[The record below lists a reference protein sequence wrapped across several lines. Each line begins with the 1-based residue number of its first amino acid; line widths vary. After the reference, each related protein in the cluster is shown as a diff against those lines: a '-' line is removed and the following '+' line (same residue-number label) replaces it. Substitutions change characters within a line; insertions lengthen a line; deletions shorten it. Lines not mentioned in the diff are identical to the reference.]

1 MNLPV
6 LIVLVVITIAYL
18 FFLIKITIDS
28 VSKKRFVWTA
38 FIIIVPI
45 VPIIYYLVYVLNVP
59 FKYSIKNFTSRK
71 LTTFITIFGVALVV
85 FVFTAVLMMA
95 YGIQKTLIATGQPDN
110 VIVTRKAATGEIT
123 SIVDGETQDVIRTLP
138 HIAVDKN
145 GYQIIST
152 EPVVVINLEKFSG
165 GMSNVTVRGVSNVVL
180 ELRPQVKIIE
190 GQMFKFGLREL
201 IVGSGVTT
209 KFKGAAIG
217 DEVRFAGDDW
227 KIVGIFD
234 SEGSGFDSELWGDS
248 QQLLNAFNRGNNVS
262 SMTLKLDDLS
272 NFDNFKKQ
280 FEFDKR
286 LQQFEPKIEQKYFEE
301 QSEFM
306 AAFIR
311 IIGIVITVIFS
322 FGAMIGAA
330 ITMYAAV
337 ANRTVEVG
345 TLRALG
351 FKRRSILV
359 VFLIESLVIAIT
371 GGLIGIFLASFL
383 QFFNISTLNF
393 QSFSELAFSFSLSP
407 AIIITSLLFAIIMGI
422 VGGFFPS
429 VRASRLKIVDAL
441 RSV

>member
-1 MNLPV
+1 MTQKNN
-6 LIVLVVITIAYL
+6 
-18 FFLIKITIDS
+18 FMKI
-28 VSKKRFVWTA
+28 
-38 FIIIVPI
+38 
-45 VPIIYYLVYVLNVP
+45 P
-59 FKYSIKNFTSRK
+59 FKYTIKNFTSRK

-110 VIVTRKAATGEIT
+110 VIVTRKAATGEI
-123 SIVDGETQDVIRTLP
+123 SSLVDGETQDVVRTLP
-138 HIAVDKN
+138 HIAVDKSGN
-145 GYQIIST
+145 QIISK
-152 EPVVVINLEKFSG
+152 EPVVVINLEKISG
-165 GMSNVTVRGVSNVVL
+165 GMSNVTVRGVSDVVL

-190 GQMFKFGLREL
+190 GQMFNFGLREL
-201 IVGSGVTT
+201 IVGSGVTG

-217 DEVRFAGDDW
+217 DEVRFAGDNW

-248 QQLLNAFNRGNNVS
+248 KALLNAFNRGNTIS
-262 SMTLKLDDLS
+262 SITLKLDDAS
-272 NFDNFKKQ
+272 NFNDFKKQ

-311 IIGIVITVIFS
+311 IIGIVITIIFS

-351 FKRRSILV
+351 FKRRSILI
-359 VFLIESLVIAIT
+359 VFLIESLVIAIA
-371 GGLIGIFLASFL
+371 GGVIGIFLASFL

-407 AIIITSLLFAIIMGI
+407 SIIMTSLIFAIIMGI
-422 VGGFFPS
+422 VGGFLPS
-429 VRASRLKIVDAL
+429 VRAARLKIVNAL
-441 RSV
+441 RAV

>member
-1 MNLPV
+1 M
-6 LIVLVVITIAYL
+6 
-18 FFLIKITIDS
+18 KI
-28 VSKKRFVWTA
+28 
-38 FIIIVPI
+38 
-45 VPIIYYLVYVLNVP
+45 P
-59 FKYSIKNFTSRK
+59 FKYTVKNFTSRK

-95 YGIQKTLIATGQPDN
+95 YGIQKTLKATGQPDN
-110 VIVTRKAATGEIT
+110 VIVTRKAANGEI
-123 SIVDGETQDVIRTLP
+123 SSLVDGETQDIVRTLP

-145 GYQIIST
+145 GKQIISK
-152 EPVVVINLEKFSG
+152 EPVVIINLEKLSG
-165 GMSNVTVRGVSNVVL
+165 GMSNVTVRGVSDVVF

-201 IVGSGVTT
+201 IVGSGVTGR
-209 KFKGAAIG
+209 FKGAGIG
-217 DEVRFAGDDW
+217 DEVKFAGDSW

-234 SEGSGFDSELWGDS
+234 SDGSGFDSEMWGDS
-248 QQLLNAFNRGNNVS
+248 QALLNAFNRGSTVS
-262 SMTLKLDDLS
+262 SMTLKLDDAS
-272 NFDNFKKQ
+272 NFEDFKKQ

-286 LQQFEPKIEQKYFEE
+286 LQQFEPKIEQQYFEE

-371 GGLIGIFLASFL
+371 GGAIGIFLASFL

-407 AIIITSLLFAIIMGI
+407 SIIITSLIFSVIMGI
-422 VGGFFPS
+422 IGGFLPS
-429 VRASRLKIVDAL
+429 VRASRLKIVNAL
-441 RSV
+441 RAV

>member
-1 MNLPV
+1 M
-6 LIVLVVITIAYL
+6 
-18 FFLIKITIDS
+18 KI
-28 VSKKRFVWTA
+28 
-38 FIIIVPI
+38 
-45 VPIIYYLVYVLNVP
+45 P
-59 FKYSIKNFTSRK
+59 FKYTIKNFTSRK

-95 YGIQKTLIATGQPDN
+95 YGIQKTLIATGLPDN
-110 VIVTRKAATGEIT
+110 VLITRKAANGEI
-123 SIVDGETQDVIRTLP
+123 SSLVDGETQDVIRTLQ
-138 HIAVDKN
+138 HIASNKN
-145 GYQIIST
+145 GKQIISK
-152 EPVVVINLEKFSG
+152 EPVVVINLEKFGG
-165 GMSNVTVRGVSNVVL
+165 GMSNVTVRGVSDVIF

-190 GQMFKFGLREL
+190 GQMFNFGLREL
-201 IVGSGVTT
+201 IVGSGVTG

-217 DEVRFAGDDW
+217 DEVKFAGDSW

-234 SEGSGFDSELWGDS
+234 SDGSGFDSEMWGDS
-248 QQLLNAFNRGNNVS
+248 GQLLNAFNRGNTIS
-262 SMTLKLDDLS
+262 SMTLKLDDAN
-272 NFDNFKKQ
+272 NFNDFKKQ

-311 IIGIVITVIFS
+311 IIGIVITIIFS
-322 FGAMIGAA
+322 FGAMIGAM

-371 GGLIGIFLASFL
+371 GGVIGIFLASFL

-407 AIIITSLLFAIIMGI
+407 SIIITSLIFSVAMGI
-422 VGGFFPS
+422 IGGFLPS
-429 VRASRLKIVDAL
+429 VRAARLKIVNAL
-441 RSV
+441 RAV

>member
-1 MNLPV
+1 M
-6 LIVLVVITIAYL
+6 
-18 FFLIKITIDS
+18 KI
-28 VSKKRFVWTA
+28 
-38 FIIIVPI
+38 
-45 VPIIYYLVYVLNVP
+45 P
-59 FKYSIKNFTSRK
+59 FKYTIKNFTSRK

-110 VIVTRKAATGEIT
+110 VIITRKAATGEIS

-138 HIAVDKN
+138 HIAVDKIGN
-145 GYQIIST
+145 QIISK

-165 GMSNVTVRGVSNVVL
+165 GMSNVTVRGVSDVVL
-180 ELRPQVKIIE
+180 QLRPQVKIIE
-190 GQMFKFGLREL
+190 GKMFNFGLREL
-201 IVGSGVTT
+201 IVGSGVTGR
-209 KFKGAAIG
+209 FKGAAIG
-217 DEVRFAGDDW
+217 DEVRFAGDNW
-227 KIVGIFD
+227 KIVGVFD
-234 SEGSGFDSELWGDS
+234 SDGSGFDSEMWGDS
-248 QQLLNAFNRGNNVS
+248 KQLLNAFNRGNTIS
-262 SMTLKLDDLS
+262 SMTLKLDDAS
-272 NFDNFKKQ
+272 NFNDFKKQ

-286 LQQFEPKIEQKYFEE
+286 LQQFEPKIEQTYFEE

-311 IIGIVITVIFS
+311 IIGIVITIIFS

-371 GGLIGIFLASFL
+371 GGVIGIFLASFL

-407 AIIITSLLFAIIMGI
+407 SIIMTSLIFAIFMGI
-422 VGGFFPS
+422 VGGFLPS
-429 VRASRLKIVDAL
+429 VRASRLKIVNAL
-441 RSV
+441 RAV

>member
-1 MNLPV
+1 M
-6 LIVLVVITIAYL
+6 
-18 FFLIKITIDS
+18 KI
-28 VSKKRFVWTA
+28 
-38 FIIIVPI
+38 
-45 VPIIYYLVYVLNVP
+45 P
-59 FKYSIKNFTSRK
+59 FKYTIKNFTSRK

-123 SIVDGETQDVIRTLP
+123 SLVDGETQDVIRTLP
-138 HIAVDKN
+138 HIADDKSGN
-145 GYQIIST
+145 QIISK

-165 GMSNVTVRGVSNVVL
+165 GMSNVTVRGVSDLVL
-180 ELRPQVKIIE
+180 SLRPQVKIIE
-190 GQMFKFGLREL
+190 GQMFQFGLREL
-201 IVGSGVTT
+201 IVGSGVTG

-217 DEVRFAGDDW
+217 DQVKFAGDNW

-248 QQLLNAFNRGNNVS
+248 QQLLNAFNRGNSVS
-262 SMTLKLDDLS
+262 SMTLKLDDVS
-272 NFDNFKKQ
+272 NFDKFKKQ

-306 AAFIR
+306 AAFIK

-371 GGLIGIFLASFL
+371 GGVIGIFLASFL

-407 AIIITSLLFAIIMGI
+407 SIIITSLIFAVLMGI
-422 VGGFFPS
+422 VGGFLPS
-429 VRASRLKIVDAL
+429 VRAARLKIVNAL
-441 RSV
+441 RAA

>member
-1 MNLPV
+1 M
-6 LIVLVVITIAYL
+6 
-18 FFLIKITIDS
+18 KI
-28 VSKKRFVWTA
+28 
-38 FIIIVPI
+38 
-45 VPIIYYLVYVLNVP
+45 P
-59 FKYSIKNFTSRK
+59 FKYTIKNFTSRK

-95 YGIQKTLIATGQPDN
+95 YGIQKTLKATGQPDN
-110 VIVTRKAATGEIT
+110 VIVTRKAANGEI
-123 SIVDGETQDVIRTLP
+123 SSLVDGETQDIVRTLP

-145 GYQIIST
+145 GKQIISK
-152 EPVVVINLEKFSG
+152 EPVVIINLEKLSG
-165 GMSNVTVRGVSNVVL
+165 GMSNVTVRGVSDVVF

-190 GQMFKFGLREL
+190 GKMFRFGLREL
-201 IVGSGVTT
+201 IVGSGVTGR
-209 KFKGAAIG
+209 FKGAAIG
-217 DEVRFAGDDW
+217 DEVKFAGDSW

-234 SEGSGFDSELWGDS
+234 SDGSGFDSEMWGDS
-248 QQLLNAFNRGNNVS
+248 QALLNAFNRGSTVS
-262 SMTLKLDDLS
+262 SVTLKLDDAS
-272 NFDNFKKQ
+272 NFDDFKKQ

-286 LQQFEPKIEQKYFEE
+286 LQQFEPKIEQQYFEE

-351 FKRRSILV
+351 FKRRSILI
-359 VFLIESLVIAIT
+359 VFLIESLVIAIS

-407 AIIITSLLFAIIMGI
+407 TIIMTSLIFAIIMGI
-422 VGGFFPS
+422 VGGFLPS
-429 VRASRLKIVDAL
+429 VRASRLKIVNAL
-441 RSV
+441 RAV